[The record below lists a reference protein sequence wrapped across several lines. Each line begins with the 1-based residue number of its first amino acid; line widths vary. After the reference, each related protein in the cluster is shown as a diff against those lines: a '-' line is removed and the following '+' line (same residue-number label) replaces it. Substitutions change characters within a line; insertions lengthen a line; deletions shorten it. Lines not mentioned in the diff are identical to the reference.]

1 MTQHRPFEG
10 RVALVT
16 GASRGIG
23 YGVALALGRAGA
35 HVIAT
40 ARTQGGLEDLD
51 DAIRKAG
58 GAPATLVPMDLAAP
72 DGIEKLGEA
81 VQQRWGK
88 LDIMVV
94 NAGVLGMLTP
104 AAQIPAKVWNE
115 VLAVNLL
122 APARLIRAFE
132 PLLRA
137 SDAGR
142 AVFTTSGIGSQRSR
156 AYWAAYGAS
165 KAGLD
170 ALVKSWALELQG
182 SSVRAN
188 LLDPGRVRTRMRA
201 KAVPGEDPQGLPHP
215 DDIAPAFLALCLPEE
230 TRTGETIDA
239 SAAA

>member
-1 MTQHRPFEG
+1 MTQSRPFEG

-23 YGVALALGRAGA
+23 FSVALALAGAGA

-51 DAIRKAG
+51 DAIRKQG
-58 GAPATLVPMDLAAP
+58 GSATLVPMDMTSA
-72 DGIEKLGEA
+72 DGIEKLAEA
-81 VQQRWGK
+81 VEQRWGK
-88 LDIMVV
+88 LDILVV

-104 AAQIPAKVWNE
+104 TAQIPAKVWNE

-132 PLLRA
+132 ALLKA
-137 SDAGR
+137 ADAGR

-170 ALVKSWALELQG
+170 ALVKSWALELSG
-182 SSVRAN
+182 SSVRVN
-188 LLDPGRVRTRMRA
+188 LLDPGSVRTRMRA
-201 KAVPGEDPQGLPHP
+201 KAVPGEDPQSLPHP
-215 DDIAPAFLALCLPEE
+215 DEIAPAFLALCSAEE
-230 TRTGETIDA
+230 TRTGEIIRASDA
-239 SAAA
+239 A

>member
-1 MTQHRPFEG
+1 MTQTRPFEG

-23 YGVALALGRAGA
+23 FSVALALAGAGA

-40 ARTQGGLEDLD
+40 ARTQSGLEDLD
-51 DAIRKAG
+51 DAIRKQG
-58 GAPATLVPMDLAAP
+58 GAATLVPLDMASA
-72 DGIEKLGEA
+72 DGIEKLAEA
-81 VQQRWGK
+81 VEQRWGK
-88 LDIMVV
+88 LDILVV

-132 PLLRA
+132 TLLKA

-170 ALVKSWALELQG
+170 ALVKSWALELAG
-182 SSVRAN
+182 SNVRAN

-201 KAVPGEDPQGLPHP
+201 KAVPGEDPQSLPHP
-215 DDIAPAFLALCLPEE
+215 DDIAPAFLALCSAEE
-230 TRTGETIDA
+230 TRNGEIIDG
-239 SAAA
+239 SAAS

>member
-35 HVIAT
+35 QVIAT

-58 GAPATLVPMDLAAP
+58 GAPATLVPMDLTAP
-72 DGIEKLGEA
+72 DGIEKLGDA
-81 VQQRWGK
+81 VRQRWGK

-94 NAGVLGMLTP
+94 NAGALGMLTP

-132 PLLRA
+132 PLLKA

-182 SSVRAN
+182 SEVRAN

-201 KAVPGEDPQGLPHP
+201 RAVPGEDPQSLPHP

-230 TRTGETIDA
+230 TRTGEIIDA

>member
-1 MTQHRPFEG
+1 MTQSRPFEG

-23 YGVALALGRAGA
+23 YSVALALASAGA

-51 DAIRKAG
+51 DAIRKQSG
-58 GAPATLVPMDLAAP
+58 SATLVPMDMASA
-72 DGIEKLGEA
+72 DGIEKLAEA
-81 VQQRWGK
+81 VEQRWGK
-88 LDIMVV
+88 LDILVV

-104 AAQIPAKVWNE
+104 TAQIPAKVWNE

-132 PLLRA
+132 ALLKA

-170 ALVKSWALELQG
+170 ALVKSWAMELSG

-201 KAVPGEDPQGLPHP
+201 KAVPGEDPQSLPHP
-215 DDIAPAFLALCLPEE
+215 DDIAPAFLALCSTEE
-230 TRTGETIDA
+230 TRTGEIIQV
-239 SAAA
+239 SQAA

>member
-1 MTQHRPFEG
+1 MTQTRPFEG

-23 YGVALALGRAGA
+23 FSVALALAGAGA

-40 ARTQGGLEDLD
+40 ARTQSGLEDLD
-51 DAIRKAG
+51 DAIRKQG
-58 GAPATLVPMDLAAP
+58 GSATLVPMDMASA
-72 DGIEKLGEA
+72 DGIEKLAEA
-81 VQQRWGK
+81 IEQRWGK
-88 LDIMVV
+88 LDILVV

-132 PLLRA
+132 ALLKA

-170 ALVKSWALELQG
+170 ALVKSWAMELSG

-201 KAVPGEDPQGLPHP
+201 KAVPGEDPQSLPHP
-215 DDIAPAFLALCLPEE
+215 DAIAPAFLALCSPDE
-230 TRTGETIDA
+230 TRTGEIIDA
-239 SAAA
+239 SAA

>member
-1 MTQHRPFEG
+1 MTQSRPFEG

-23 YGVALALGRAGA
+23 FSVALALAGAGA

-40 ARTQGGLEDLD
+40 ARTQSGLEDLD
-51 DAIRKAG
+51 DAIRKQG
-58 GAPATLVPMDLAAP
+58 GSATLVPMDMASP
-72 DGIEKLGEA
+72 DGIEKLAEA
-81 VQQRWGK
+81 IEQRWGK
-88 LDIMVV
+88 LDILVV

-132 PLLRA
+132 ALLKA

-170 ALVKSWALELQG
+170 ALVKSWALELAD

-201 KAVPGEDPQGLPHP
+201 KAVPGEDPQSLPHP
-215 DDIAPAFLALCLPEE
+215 DAIAPAFLALCSADE
-230 TRTGETIDA
+230 TRTGEIVDA
-239 SAAA
+239 SVEG

>member
-1 MTQHRPFEG
+1 MTQTRPFEG

-23 YGVALALGRAGA
+23 FSVALALASAGA

-40 ARTQGGLEDLD
+40 ARTQSGLEDLD
-51 DAIRKAG
+51 DAIRKQG
-58 GAPATLVPMDLAAP
+58 GSATLVPMDMASA
-72 DGIEKLGEA
+72 DGIEKLAEA

-88 LDIMVV
+88 LDILVV

-132 PLLRA
+132 ALLKA

-170 ALVKSWALELQG
+170 ALVKSWAMELSG

-201 KAVPGEDPQGLPHP
+201 KAVPGEDPQSLPHP
-215 DDIAPAFLALCLPEE
+215 DDIAPVFLALCSAEE
-230 TRTGETIDA
+230 TRTGEIIEA
-239 SAAA
+239 SAA

>member
-1 MTQHRPFEG
+1 MTQSRPFEG

-23 YGVALALGRAGA
+23 FSVALALAGAGA

-40 ARTQGGLEDLD
+40 ARTQSGLEDLD
-51 DAIRKAG
+51 DAIRKQG
-58 GAPATLVPMDLAAP
+58 GSPATLVPMDMASA
-72 DGIEKLGEA
+72 DGIEKLAEA
-81 VQQRWGK
+81 IQQRWGK
-88 LDIMVV
+88 LDILVV

-115 VLAVNLL
+115 VLAINLL

-132 PLLRA
+132 ALLKA

-170 ALVKSWALELQG
+170 ALVKSWALELAG

-188 LLDPGRVRTRMRA
+188 LLDPGSVRTRMRA
-201 KAVPGEDPQGLPHP
+201 KAVPGEDPQSLPHP
-215 DDIAPAFLALCLPEE
+215 DDIAPAFLALCSPEE
-230 TRTGETIDA
+230 TRTGEIIQA
-239 SAAA
+239 SQAA

>member
-1 MTQHRPFEG
+1 MTQTRPFEG

-23 YGVALALGRAGA
+23 FSVALALAGAGA

-40 ARTQGGLEDLD
+40 ARTQSGLEDLD
-51 DAIRKAG
+51 DAIRKQG
-58 GAPATLVPMDLAAP
+58 GSATLVPMDMASA
-72 DGIEKLGEA
+72 DGIEKLAEA

-88 LDIMVV
+88 LDILVV

-115 VLAVNLL
+115 VLAINLL

-132 PLLRA
+132 ALLKA

-170 ALVKSWALELQG
+170 ALVKSWAMELSG
-182 SSVRAN
+182 SSVRVN

-201 KAVPGEDPQGLPHP
+201 KAVPGEDPQSLPHP
-215 DDIAPAFLALCLPEE
+215 DEIAPAFLALCSPDE
-230 TRTGETIDA
+230 TRTGEIINA
-239 SAAA
+239 SAAS

>member
-1 MTQHRPFEG
+1 MTQTRPFEG

-23 YGVALALGRAGA
+23 FSVALALAGAGA

-40 ARTQGGLEDLD
+40 ARTQSGLEDLD
-51 DAIRKAG
+51 DAIRKQG
-58 GAPATLVPMDLAAP
+58 GSATLVPMDMASA
-72 DGIEKLGEA
+72 DGIEKLAEA

-88 LDIMVV
+88 LDILVV

-115 VLAVNLL
+115 VLAINLL

-132 PLLRA
+132 ALLKA

-170 ALVKSWALELQG
+170 ALVKSWAMELSG

-201 KAVPGEDPQGLPHP
+201 KAVPGEDPQSLPHP
-215 DDIAPAFLALCLPEE
+215 DEIAPAFLALCSPDE
-230 TRTGETIDA
+230 TRTGEIINA
-239 SAAA
+239 SAAS

>member
-1 MTQHRPFEG
+1 MTQTRPFEG

-23 YGVALALGRAGA
+23 FSVALALASAGA

-40 ARTQGGLEDLD
+40 ARTQSGLEDLD
-51 DAIRKAG
+51 DAIYKQG
-58 GAPATLVPMDLAAP
+58 GSATLVPMDMTSA
-72 DGIEKLGEA
+72 DGIEKLAQA
-81 VQQRWGK
+81 VEQRWGK
-88 LDIMVV
+88 LDILVV

-132 PLLRA
+132 ALLKA

-170 ALVKSWALELQG
+170 ALVKSWAMELSG

-188 LLDPGRVRTRMRA
+188 LLDPGSVRTRMRA
-201 KAVPGEDPQGLPHP
+201 KAVPGEDPQSLPHP
-215 DDIAPAFLALCLPEE
+215 DEIAPAFLALCSVDE
-230 TRTGETIDA
+230 TRTGEIIQA
-239 SAAA
+239 SQAA